1 MTRSEN
7 PGQLEIS
14 VIVPCYNEEDNIEPL
29 VRELTGVLR
38 PLQKAFEI
46 VYVDDGSTD
55 KTAARVEEMK
65 SAIPELKLVKH
76 LRNFGSSA
84 AFMSGFES
92 STGRILVTLDGDL
105 QNDPGDIPLLLKELE
120 RCDMVCG
127 IRVKRRDNIVRR
139 ISSVVAN
146 KIRDLVLKD
155 GIKDSGCAF
164 RAFKR
169 DVLVNLIMFKGLHR
183 FLPALCQIHGF
194 QVRQIPVNHRPR
206 LKGVAKYGIS
216 NRLFVG
222 IHDLLAIR
230 WYRKRHFP
238 PKRY

>member
-1 MTRSEN
+1 MRTSEN
-7 PGQLEIS
+7 PGEIEIS

-29 VRELTGVLR
+29 VRELTGALR
-38 PLQKAFEI
+38 QLQKSFEI

-55 KTAARVEEMK
+55 KTADRLEEMK
-65 SAIPELKLVKH
+65 SAFPELRLVKH
-76 LRNFGSSA
+76 LRNYGSSA
-84 AFMSGFES
+84 AFVSGFES

-120 RCDMVCG
+120 HCDMVCG

-139 ISSVVAN
+139 ISSIVAN
-146 KIRDLVLKD
+146 KVRDLFLKD
-155 GIKDSGCAF
+155 GIKDSGCAL

-169 DVLVNLIMFKGLHR
+169 DVLVHLIMFKGLHR

-206 LKGVAKYGIS
+206 LKGIAKYGIS

-222 IHDLLAIR
+222 IRDLLAIR